1 MTYASAS
8 NNQWI
13 TYTNIVEALSSSYL
27 ELNPGQTISSSN
39 RYINK
44 GDLVS
49 IIQVDLTN
57 SYLVSKTYSTQF
69 IAKQDITPRIC
80 ICPTGFTHNADNTL
94 CVKVTTVSASLV
106 GGGSLNTLQ
115 HYSLNEY
122 TRWGSLIYPLGSYNS
137 DGSINTLID
146 TTLIDTTSPLFGF
159 KPSGE
164 PSIINNLWRNP
175 YTGTLQDGTNG
186 RLNRCGVW
194 KQGSPTYNSTDIGFS
209 RSINIP
215 ISGNYFIG
223 VGSDDYCTIRV
234 NGNIIIQQNLAN
246 IRNSINTLYAGGG
259 IVSSTADLF
268 RYWHLY
274 EIYLSAGTN
283 IISLSGT
290 NTFSSGIIGCEV
302 YNATS
307 TDLKNCNNETDLS
320 PYIIFSSAPT
330 PFGGIDTG
338 DTSDVGYYDCSGHPG
353 YTLSYDPNTN
363 SYSCTL
369 VETSACIV

>member
-13 TYTNIVEALSSSYL
+13 TYTNIVEAITTNNL
-27 ELNPGQTISSSN
+27 ELIPGQTISVSN

-44 GDLVS
+44 SDLISSV
-49 IIQVDLTN
+49 QLDLTN
-57 SYLVSKTYSTQF
+57 TYLISKTQSNQI
-69 IAKQDITPRIC
+69 IAKQDITKKVC
-80 ICPTGFTHNADNTL
+80 VCPSGFTHNADNTL
-94 CVKVTTVSASLV
+94 CGKVTIASASLV

-115 HYSLNEY
+115 HYSLGEY
-122 TRWGSLIYPLGSYNS
+122 SRWGGLIYPLGTYNIN
-137 DGSINTLID
+137 GSINTLID
-146 TTLIDTTSPLFGF
+146 TTLIDTTSPLYSY

-164 PSIINNLWRNP
+164 SSIINNLWRNP
-175 YTGTLQDGTNG
+175 YPGTLQDGTNG

-194 KQGSPTYNSTDIGFS
+194 KQGNSSYSATDIGFS

-215 ISGNYFIG
+215 ISDNYFIG

-234 NGNIIIQQNLAN
+234 NGTIIVQQNLSAIN
-246 IRNSINTLYAGGG
+246 SSINTLYAGGS
-259 IVSSTADLF
+259 IVSSSADLF

-274 EIYLSAGTN
+274 EVYLSAGIN

-302 YNATS
+302 YNASANQLKSCTNEI
-307 TDLKNCNNETDLS
+307 DLL
-320 PYIIFSSAPT
+320 PYKIFSSAPT
-330 PFGGIDTG
+330 PFGTINNG
-338 DTSDVGYYDCSGHPG
+338 DTSDIGYYNCSGHPG
-353 YTLSYDPNTN
+353 YTLSYDPSTN

-369 VETSACIV
+369 VETTACII